1 MALHINQATY
11 HNGHTRDGFGRLFL
25 LATVHRSGRSLWKS
39 LVTARIG
46 FYFSWRKMISL
57 TSLVWFRYDA
67 FDDGLLAVKET
78 DLHLDVKKNDE
89 KAKKMQMQEDAVKN
103 SPTVTGQNQEMV
115 LPLFVRNVSW
125 PDNPALVFSSHGP

>member
-1 MALHINQATY
+1 MVLSI
-11 HNGHTRDGFGRLFL
+11 
-25 LATVHRSGRSLWKS
+25 V
-39 LVTARIG
+39 
-46 FYFSWRKMISL
+46 
-57 TSLVWFRYDA
+57 
-67 FDDGLLAVKET
+67 ET

-125 PDNPALVFSSHGP
+125 PDNPALTRHVEKMQTTLILRRVTRSLGIYLNFAYFRCANPINAHI